1 MINVVDDFLDDPNL
15 LGPSFVGSSWDTWRT
30 VLRAAFAQPL
40 TAAEVEVFRAIA
52 GDRRPPAH
60 PVNELDCI
68 AGRGAGKD
76 SIAAGLA
83 CFMAVVGDFSRLRP
97 GEHATVLCL
106 AVDRDQAQ
114 IVFGY
119 IRAHFEQ
126 VPMLAGM
133 VRRITAD
140 TVDLVNGAQIVVG
153 TNSYRAVRGR
163 TICCAIF
170 DECCYW
176 RSDDGANPDVEVDAA
191 VAPGLARWPGS
202 LKILISS
209 PYRRSGLLF
218 RRWRESFGKDDDDC
232 LVVHGTT
239 RQFNPLF
246 PQAIVDRELK
256 KDRERAQAEYLAMWR
271 DDLSSFIG
279 RDVVEACVAIGCHER
294 GRVRDITY
302 HAFCDPSSGRGADS
316 MALAIGHKA
325 RDGRAILDLVR
336 ELRPPFSPKAAAA
349 EFAGIVKGYGL
360 CEITKDAWAVGWVDQ
375 AFLEHGITCKASE
388 QNRSEIYLELLPALN
403 SGQVELLDNER
414 LINQLCSLERRVA
427 RSGKDSINHPDGG
440 HDDVVNAA
448 AGALV
453 LAAAKAG
460 LILITAAMLA
470 RARERPPPRGY
481 WPRSFVGSAGDWY
494 RK

>member
-15 LGPSFVGSSWDTWRT
+15 LGPSFAGDSWSTWRV
-30 VLRAAFAQPL
+30 VLKAAFAQPL
-40 TAAEVEVFRAIA
+40 SPAEVEVFHAIA
-52 GDRRPPAH
+52 GDRRPPAR

-218 RRWRESFGKDDDDC
+218 RRWRESFGKDDDV
-232 LVVHGTT
+232 LVVHGGT
-239 RQFNPLF
+239 RVFNPTF

-271 DDLSSFIG
+271 DDLSSFID
-279 RDVVEACVAIGCHER
+279 RAAVEACVAAGCYER
-294 GRVRDITY
+294 GRVPRTNY
-302 HAFCDPSSGRGADS
+302 FAFCDPASGGGSDS
-316 MALAIGHKA
+316 MTLAVAHRD
-325 RDGRAILDLVR
+325 RDGRSDPGSCPRAERRNSPRVRRQLSLPASSKVTACTRSQRILGL
-336 ELRPPFSPKAAAA
+336 S
-349 EFAGIVKGYGL
+349 AGL
-360 CEITKDAWAVGWVDQ
+360 TS
-375 AFLEHGITCKASE
+375 AFREHGVTCKASE
-388 QNRSEIYLELLPALN
+388 KIRSELYLELLPAIN
-403 SGQVELLDNER
+403 SGQVELLDNE
-414 LINQLCSLERRVA
+414 
-427 RSGKDSINHPDGG
+427 
-440 HDDVVNAA
+440 
-448 AGALV
+448 
-453 LAAAKAG
+453 KA
-460 LILITAAMLA
+460 
-470 RARERPPPRGY
+470 
-481 WPRSFVGSAGDWY
+481 DQ
-494 RK
+494 

>member
-15 LGPSFVGSSWDTWRT
+15 LGPSFAGDSWSTWRV
-30 VLRAAFAQPL
+30 VLKAAFAQPL
-40 TAAEVEVFRAIA
+40 SPAEVEVFHAIA
-52 GDRRPPAH
+52 GDRRPPAR

-106 AVDRDQAQ
+106 AVDRHQAQ

-218 RRWRESFGKDDDDC
+218 RRWRESFGKDDDDV
-232 LVVHGTT
+232 LVVHGGT
-239 RQFNPLF
+239 RVFNPTF

-271 DDLSSFIG
+271 DDLSSFID
-279 RDVVEACVAIGCHER
+279 RAAVEACVAAGCYER
-294 GRVRDITY
+294 GRVPRTNY
-302 HAFCDPSSGRGADS
+302 FAFCDPASGGGSDS
-316 MALAIGHKA
+316 MTLAVAHRD
-325 RDGRAILDLVR
+325 RDGRTILDLVR
-336 ELRPPFSPKAAAA
+336 ELRPEFSPSSAAA
-349 EFAGIVKGYGL
+349 EFARIVKSYGL
-360 CEITKDAWAVGWVDQ
+360 HEVTKDLGLSAGPTPRFVSM
-375 AFLEHGITCKASE
+375 AS
-388 QNRSEIYLELLPALN
+388 RA
-403 SGQVELLDNER
+403 
-414 LINQLCSLERRVA
+414 RRVKRPG
-427 RSGKDSINHPDGG
+427 RSC
-440 HDDVVNAA
+440 
-448 AGALV
+448 
-453 LAAAKAG
+453 
-460 LILITAAMLA
+460 ILSCC
-470 RARERPPPRGY
+470 RR
-481 WPRSFVGSAGDWY
+481 
-494 RK
+494 